1 MTGNEYEN
9 QKRRVNDYREFWTQ
23 AKNTYDIRSRITNF
37 SYLTFGAATTDET
50 DKTIY
55 LSEDLKN
62 DLIKILEK
70 HELRLEKI
78 LEEI

>member
-9 QKRRVNDYREFWTQ
+9 QKRRVSDYKNILAQIE
-23 AKNTYDIRSRITNF
+23 NTYDIRSRIRNF
-37 SYLTFGAATTDET
+37 LYLTFRAATTDET

-55 LSEDLKN
+55 LSGELKN